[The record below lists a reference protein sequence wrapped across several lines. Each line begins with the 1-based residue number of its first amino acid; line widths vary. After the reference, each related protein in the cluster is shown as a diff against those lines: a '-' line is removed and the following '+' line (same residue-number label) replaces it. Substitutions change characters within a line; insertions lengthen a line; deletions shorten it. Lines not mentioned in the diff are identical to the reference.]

1 MHSLLT
7 RPIWRSAILAS
18 SVVVFDASRAEATP
32 QSSQGKTALPATAL
46 PATALRETALPE
58 TELLGWPKPE
68 RFTLPNGLTVIVQP
82 DRRKLLVAA
91 LVAYEYGSRDDPPGY
106 AGLAHL
112 IEHLTFAGTR
122 HTRPYDALNL
132 ITRAGA
138 TLVNAVTSADRT
150 VYYAEV
156 PPEALPL
163 VLHLESDRLAFA
175 LEHWTGKDLLR
186 EQRTVEQELRQ
197 RLFAG
202 ADYPRLRDAT
212 WFPVGHAY
220 AAPRLMAGLKT
231 VATLTLDHVRYGFRC
246 GYRPD
251 RATIVLAGNVEVAHA
266 RELVERY
273 FGPVNNPGGAP
284 CPRPGHVELGEP
296 GWRVVVGTPLERE
309 RVELSWALPPSDDPN
324 YPSAELAA
332 RLLAEGD
339 VSRIGTR
346 VAGSFHIG
354 LGFEESD
361 DAALL
366 RVWVDGATGSDL
378 DNIESAMTGEVW
390 RLTSRLATDQ
400 ELEAVR
406 MSALQDLVLV
416 TERYLSRANLLLTS
430 ARRGT
435 GTLFD
440 PNVRAQRLL
449 AVTPESVR
457 SAAQRWLSEPTV
469 VLRVHRENGNPY
481 GAILSR
487 RAPRRLQR
495 P

>member
-1 MHSLLT
+1 MPSLLT
-7 RPIWRSAILAS
+7 RPFWLTATLAS
-18 SVVVFDASRAEATP
+18 SVVVFDAARAEATP
-32 QSSQGKTALPATAL
+32 PSSQGTNALPENAL
-46 PATALRETALPE
+46 PENALPE
-58 TELLGWPKPE
+58 TELLEWPKPE

-91 LVAYEYGSRDDPPGY
+91 LVAYEYGWRDDPPGY

-112 IEHLTFAGTR
+112 VEHLTFAGTR
-122 HTRPYDALNL
+122 HTRRYDALNL
-132 ITRAGA
+132 LTRAGA

-202 ADYPRLRDAT
+202 ADYPQLRDAT

-220 AAPRLMAGLKT
+220 AAPRLMAELKT
-231 VATLTLDHVRYGFRC
+231 VATLTLAHVRYGFRC

-251 RATIVLAGNVEVAHA
+251 RATIVLAGNVEVAQA

-273 FGPVNNPGGAP
+273 FAPVNNSVAGP
-284 CPRPGHVELGEP
+284 CPRTEHVGLGEP

-309 RVELSWALPPSDDPN
+309 RIELSWAFPPSNNPDHA
-324 YPSAELAA
+324 SAELAA

-339 VSRIGTR
+339 LSRIGTR
-346 VAGSFHIG
+346 VAGGHDQG
-354 LGFEESD
+354 LTWDEYD

-378 DNIESAMTGEVW
+378 DGIESAMIAEVR
-390 RLTSRLATDQ
+390 RLTSGVANQ
-400 ELEAVR
+400 EELEAVR
-406 MSALQDLVLV
+406 MSALQDLVLH
-416 TERYLSRANLLLTS
+416 TEQYLPRAYLLLTS

-440 PNVRAQRLL
+440 PNVMAQRLL

-457 SAAQRWLSEPTV
+457 SAAQRWLTRPTIV
-469 VLRVHRENGNPY
+469 RRVHREQGNPY
-481 GAILSR
+481 GAVLSR
-487 RAPRRLQR
+487 RAPRKAQR